1 MPSTLEMAS
10 AIVAVVV
17 LCITVL
23 VIFGKAPAEWAYNIY
38 MMVLGAVLGAAA
50 TYFHQQAKSSKG

>member
-17 LCITVL
+17 LSITAL
-23 VIFGKAPAEWAYNIY
+23 VAMGKAPAEWAYNIY

-50 TYFHQQAKSSKG
+50 TYFHQQARAKG